1 MLMNTARARTLME
14 ADGIDGVISA
24 TLESN
29 FYLSGIWQ
37 HGQEVFP
44 RDGEAYTVAAAD
56 NPAGGAVVCSIG
68 AADLALCGY
77 DSLSAVHTFGT
88 FFRDYVEGTPL
99 TPGEQRVLDITN
111 AHSTDS
117 GVLDALAAG
126 LKGRG
131 LTSAR
136 VAVEE
141 TGPNR
146 NLIAQ
151 LAERLPQA
159 TFVPGRTLLRRIRMV
174 KTEEERELLISALR
188 ATEAAMRAAIAAA
201 GDGVTEREL
210 QLVFERT
217 ILDHGAHPSFT
228 LLRFGRG
235 LALGQIPAGDV
246 RLSRGDTIFF
256 DVGCNFGGYKSD
268 IGRLVSFGEPGAQ
281 QRMLY
286 DATRAGQQTA
296 IDMMRP
302 GAIPQDIFAA
312 AVAAVREHGIP
323 TYQRQ
328 HTGHAIGIET
338 YDMPV
343 IQPGSETPLEAGM
356 IFEIETPYYR
366 LGVGGSFIE
375 DTVLVTDDGAQIL
388 TELSRDL
395 VVIDG

>member
-14 ADGIDGVISA
+14 ADGVDGIISA

-44 RDGEAYTVAAAD
+44 RDGEAYTVATAD

-77 DSLSAVHTFGT
+77 DSLSGVYTFGT
-88 FFRDYVEGTPL
+88 FFRDFIPGTSL
-99 TPGEQRVLDITN
+99 TPGEQRVLDITE

-117 GVLDALAAG
+117 GVLDALAAALHALG
-126 LKGRG
+126 LA
-131 LTSAR
+131 SAR

-146 NLIAQ
+146 QLIAQ
-151 LAERLPQA
+151 LSERLPDA

-174 KTEEERELLISALR
+174 KTEGERELMLGALR
-188 ATEAAMRAAIAAA
+188 ATEAAMRAAIGAARE
-201 GDGVTEREL
+201 GVTEREL
-210 QLVFERT
+210 QLIFERT
-217 ILDHGAHPSFT
+217 ILDQDAHPSFT

-235 LALGQIPAGDV
+235 LALGQIPAGEV
-246 RLSRGDTIFF
+246 PLHRGDTIFF

-268 IGRLVSFGEPGAQ
+268 IGRLVSFGEPSEQ
-281 QRMLY
+281 QQMLY
-286 DATRAGQQTA
+286 AATRAGQQTA

-302 GAIPQDIFAA
+302 GAIPQEIFAA
-312 AVAAVREHGIP
+312 AVATVRDNGIP

-328 HTGHAIGIET
+328 HTGHGIGIET
-338 YDMPV
+338 YDMPI
-343 IQPGSETPLEAGM
+343 IQPGSDTPLEAGM

-375 DTVLVTDDGAQIL
+375 DTVLVTDHGAQIL
-388 TELSRDL
+388 TELSRDFL
-395 VVIDG
+395 VIDG